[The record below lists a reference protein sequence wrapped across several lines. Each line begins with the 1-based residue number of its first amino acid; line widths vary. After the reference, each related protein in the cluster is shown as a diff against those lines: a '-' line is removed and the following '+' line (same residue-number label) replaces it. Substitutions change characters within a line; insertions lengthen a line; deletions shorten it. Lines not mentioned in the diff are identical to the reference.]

1 MNEISKAGITLAR
14 RSFIR
19 FKTPDLISAIL
30 TGSAAKGYADDY
42 SDLDIILIYKNPLSN
57 EEFERIVKEAKESGG
72 DLYNGTPEHG
82 FSVYYYIEGIKC
94 DFAFGS
100 QSETQK
106 LFNEVTEDS
115 DEPVDLI
122 KHLQVSGFIDGFMLF
137 DDNWLQPL
145 IDKTKDMPS
154 ALKQKLVGQHLKFL
168 PKWAFEKMA
177 IERKDILFYYECV
190 LEDISNLIAI
200 LCGLNGIYHPGKIK
214 GAEFIINKMKIKPV
228 NFTRRY
234 KNIFKL
240 NGYEAS
246 EELYNLI
253 NETLELIDRH
263 LPEVSTERSKA
274 VQKMVLRK

>member
-14 RSFIR
+14 RSYIR
-19 FKTPDLISAIL
+19 FKTPDLISVIL

-42 SDLDIILIYKNPLSN
+42 SDLDTILIYKNPLSN

-72 DLYNGTPEHG
+72 GLYNGNPEQG
-82 FSVYYYIEGIKC
+82 FSVYYFIEGIKC
-94 DFAFGS
+94 DFGFGN

-106 LFNEVTEDS
+106 LFSEVTEES

-122 KHLQVSGFIDGFMLF
+122 KHLQVSGFIDGVMLF
-137 DDNWLQPL
+137 DKNWLQPL
-145 IDKTKDMPS
+145 IDKARDMPS
-154 ALKQKLVGQHLKFL
+154 ALKQKLIRQHLKFL

-177 IERKDILFYYECV
+177 VERNDILFYNECIM
-190 LEDISNLIAI
+190 EDISNMIAI
-200 LCGLNGIYHPGKIK
+200 LCGLNGIYHPGKLK
-214 GAEFIINKMKIKPV
+214 GAEFTINKMKIKPV
-228 NFTRRY
+228 NFTGRY

-246 EELYNLI
+246 EELYKLI

-263 LPEVSTERSKA
+263 MPEVSTDRTRTVLE
-274 VQKMVLRK
+274 MVLRK